1 MTFDQTHPV
10 FALSDRLVDELC
22 EIFPD
27 DATYLG
33 VDGFDDRW
41 PDLSPDGAGQALA
54 ALREMRGRI
63 EALPPA
69 SNRWDALAIGVAA
82 HDLDRTI
89 ARHER
94 SHHLRN
100 LNSIASPVQSLRE
113 TFDHMKKDTVA
124 QWEAVATRLESLG
137 TVLSGYQES
146 LEQGRRLGLT
156 VAVRQVDEAITQA
169 SVTASDDSSFV
180 ALLSEFEETV
190 VTAPD
195 LTAPDQPVPDV
206 ASGRRGSER
215 HDELRRRLEAAI
227 ESGRGAYRSLVGYLT
242 DTYRDSAPAKDAV
255 GRNRYLVEATDILG
269 TTPDLDETYRWGWQE
284 VASLRHRM
292 AQVAE
297 EIAPGGGISGALEV
311 LKTDPARSAATP
323 EELVAF
329 LDARIGGALERLDGS
344 HFDVP
349 GEIRRCEVK
358 LAPVGGPLGAYYVGP
373 SEDFTRPGSVWWSI
387 ERDTPRPLYDD
398 VSTAY
403 HEGFPG
409 HHLQVGTQI
418 SLQDRLS
425 RLHRMWV
432 WMSGT
437 GEGWALYAERLMDEL
452 GYLDQPDYVFGYLT
466 SQMLRACRV
475 VIDIGSHLELPIPD
489 DQPFHPGETWS
500 FELAVEMLE
509 RYATLDTPYA
519 EAEVNRYLGWP
530 GQAISY
536 KIGERH
542 ILQLRDELRARHGD
556 AFDLRRFHRRV
567 LEVGPVGLDVMK
579 EYVLAG

>member
-1 MTFDQTHPV
+1 MTSDQSHPV
-10 FALSDRLVDELC
+10 FALSDQLVDELC
-22 EIFPD
+22 AIYPD

-41 PDLSPDGAGQALA
+41 PDLSPDGTGGALA
-54 ALREMRGRI
+54 ALREMRGRV

-69 SNRWDALAIGVAA
+69 TDRWDDLAIRIAA
-82 HDLDRTI
+82 HDLDRAI

-100 LNSIASPVQSLRE
+100 LNSVYSPVQSMRE
-113 TFDHMKKDTVA
+113 TFDHMKKDAVA
-124 QWEAVATRLESLG
+124 HWEAVVTRLESLDTALG
-137 TVLSGYQES
+137 GYRES
-146 LEQGRRLGLT
+146 LEQGRRLGI
-156 VAVRQVDEAITQA
+156 AVPIRQVDEAIRQA
-169 SVTASDDSSFV
+169 TVTASEESAFV
-180 ALLSEFEETV
+180 AFLDEFDETGPTV
-190 VTAPD
+190 SGG
-195 LTAPDQPVPDV
+195 DQG
-206 ASGRRGSER
+206 A
-215 HDELRRRLEAAI
+215 ELRRRLEAAI
-227 ESGRGAYRSLVGYLT
+227 GKGRHAYGSLVTYLT
-242 DTYRDSAPAKDAV
+242 DTYRGSAPAEDAA
-255 GRNRYLVEATDILG
+255 GRERYLVEAADILG
-269 TTPDLDETYRWGWQE
+269 TAPDLDETYRWGWQE

-292 AQVAE
+292 ALVAE
-297 EIAPGGGISGALEV
+297 QIAPGGGISGALEV

-323 EELVAF
+323 EELVVF
-329 LDARIGGALERLDGS
+329 LDARISEALERLAGS

-349 GEIRRCEVK
+349 EEIRTCDVK
-358 LAPVGGPLGAYYVGP
+358 LAPVGAPLGAYYVGP
-373 SEDFTRPGSVWWSI
+373 SEDFTRPGAVWWSI
-387 ERDTPRPLYDD
+387 ERDQPKPLYDD

-425 RLHRMWV
+425 RLHRIWV

-475 VIDIGSHLELPIPD
+475 VIDIGCHLELPIPD
-489 DQPFHPGETWS
+489 DQPFHPGEAWS
-500 FELAVEMLE
+500 FELGVEMLE

-536 KIGERH
+536 KIGERY
-542 ILQLRDELRARHGD
+542 ILQLRDELRSRHGD
-556 AFDLRRFHRRV
+556 DFDLRRFHRRV
-567 LEVGPVGLDVMK
+567 LEVGPVALDVMR
-579 EYVLAG
+579 EYVLAE